1 MDGKVILFF
10 FFSFFFPF
18 RERCMVALVF
28 FPDTR
33 VFCLFCLLT
42 LNSFLSLGGDLDVFF
57 ILKAV
62 VVVVMENHSGGGVF
76 LLLSFSSLFFF
87 FSSTHSCSYSWI

>member
-1 MDGKVILFF
+1 MDGWIDGWKSNSLFSF
-10 FFSFFFPF
+10 FLFFFPF

-33 VFCLFCLLT
+33 VFCLFCLFT

-57 ILKAV
+57 YI
-62 VVVVMENHSGGGVF
+62 EGGGCGHGE
-76 LLLSFSSLFFF
+76 SLG
-87 FSSTHSCSYSWI
+87 W